1 MNLPMFIAAAVILAP
16 LLMVAAG
23 RWRVDLAA
31 LFMIVCLG
39 TAQFMGLGILGKAGV
54 SEDALRAISGFSQP
68 VVVTLIGLF
77 ILTQA
82 LTSNGIMDWLGQRL
96 GRMAADS
103 QGRLIA
109 LFSGAS
115 ALLSLLMNNVAVGAL
130 LLPSAIQAARK
141 SHIRPSKLL
150 IPIAFGT
157 ALGGMT
163 TYFTTANIV
172 ISNLLSVADPPQPP
186 LGVLSFVPAGGLAL
200 LGGMAYLS
208 LAGPRLLPNRAPA
221 PEQALARRGSDEL
234 EGLYALGDRL
244 WEARVLANSPYNGR
258 TLKQARIGERF
269 GLAVVAIWHGRHA
282 ILTPDAAETLRA
294 GDMLLLVGRE
304 ERIKQLSR
312 LGLQIGREDQ
322 AISSLGVT
330 LVELILAPHSAYVGK
345 SVKEL
350 NFRRKYAFTVIAL
363 MRRDRSYRTDVGD
376 ISLEAGD
383 SLLMIGPPER
393 VRDLRIDPD
402 VIILEP
408 VATVRAI
415 PRKRALASV
424 LIFLVSIGLSI
435 LGAPVYLAVL
445 AAAVVAILAGLIQIQ
460 EAYRSIEWQV
470 IFFIA
475 GMYAASLAMVN
486 TGLAGLIGRL
496 LLSALSGTGALG
508 LAAVSF
514 LLAAALAQLMGSQAT
529 AFVIGPIVIS
539 AALHLGANAQA
550 VAVAAA
556 MGCSASFLTPL
567 AHPVNVLMMG
577 PGNYRFGD
585 FAPVGVGLLAVVFAA
600 MLAGMIL
607 FWKL

>member
-39 TAQFMGLGILGKAGV
+39 AAQFMGLGILGKTGV
-54 SEDALRAISGFSQP
+54 PADALRAISGFSQP

-244 WEARVLANSPYNGR
+244 WEARVLTNSPYNGR

-415 PRKRALASV
+415 PKKRALASV

>member
-1 MNLPMFIAAAVILAP
+1 
-16 LLMVAAG
+16 
-23 RWRVDLAA
+23 
-31 LFMIVCLG
+31 
-39 TAQFMGLGILGKAGV
+39 
-54 SEDALRAISGFSQP
+54 
-68 VVVTLIGLF
+68 
-77 ILTQA
+77 
-82 LTSNGIMDWLGQRL
+82 
-96 GRMAADS
+96 
-103 QGRLIA
+103 
-109 LFSGAS
+109 
-115 ALLSLLMNNVAVGAL
+115 
-130 LLPSAIQAARK
+130 
-141 SHIRPSKLL
+141 
-150 IPIAFGT
+150 
-157 ALGGMT
+157 
-163 TYFTTANIV
+163 
-172 ISNLLSVADPPQPP
+172 
-186 LGVLSFVPAGGLAL
+186 
-200 LGGMAYLS
+200 
-208 LAGPRLLPNRAPA
+208 
-221 PEQALARRGSDEL
+221 
-234 EGLYALGDRL
+234 
-244 WEARVLANSPYNGR
+244 
-258 TLKQARIGERF
+258 
-269 GLAVVAIWHGRHA
+269 
-282 ILTPDAAETLRA
+282 
-294 GDMLLLVGRE
+294 MLLLVGRE

-408 VATVRAI
+408 IATVRAI
-415 PRKRALASV
+415 PRRRALASV

-486 TGLAGLIGRL
+486 TGLAGLIGGL

-607 FWKL
+607 FWRL

>member
-1 MNLPMFIAAAVILAP
+1 MFIAAAVILAP

-39 TAQFMGLGILGKAGV
+39 AAQFMGLGILGKTGV
-54 SEDALRAISGFSQP
+54 PADALRAISGFSQP

-408 VATVRAI
+408 VAIVRAI
-415 PRKRALASV
+415 PKKRALASV